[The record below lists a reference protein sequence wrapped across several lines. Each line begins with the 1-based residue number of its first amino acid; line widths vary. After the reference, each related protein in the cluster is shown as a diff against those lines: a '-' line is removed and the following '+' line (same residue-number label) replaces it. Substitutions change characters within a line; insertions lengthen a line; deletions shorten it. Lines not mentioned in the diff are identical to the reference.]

1 MFLLSVSTLAGAM
14 VIFTLAAIFLP
25 DPPPPLD
32 EDRCGFAFCE
42 VCTKEAPYACSACK
56 TTRYCSTACQKS
68 NWRNHQ
74 RECGIHQKLNEI
86 NTRIAMTPPKRPPV
100 GQCTGCNAK
109 VGEGRRLAMCKEC
122 GYQTC
127 GSCES
132 HHSRGTCYCPNSNF
146 GKSYCRMEPR
156 WYHTNGRGRAY
167 AGDRHPDS
175 LGRPYP
181 DEMYDPTPRACD
193 CCGTV
198 TKVFKKDYRDPWVW
212 H

>member
-1 MFLLSVSTLAGAM
+1 
-14 VIFTLAAIFLP
+14 
-25 DPPPPLD
+25 
-32 EDRCGFAFCE
+32 
-42 VCTKEAPYACSACK
+42 
-56 TTRYCSTACQKS
+56 
-68 NWRNHQ
+68 
-74 RECGIHQKLNEI
+74 
-86 NTRIAMTPPKRPPV
+86 
-100 GQCTGCNAK
+100 
-109 VGEGRRLAMCKEC
+109 MCKEC
-122 GYQTC
+122 GYQAC

-132 HHSRGTCYCPNSNF
+132 HHSRGAFLSASVLEAWSLPYLIPIRPPMGHIHQGGRKLPRGQWQPSYPLLLKMSHDMHLLSIMLTISFFRRRSIVLDVCIPHTGTCYCPNSNF